1 MFCPKMAIF
10 IGPKKI
16 FDGSADRPHR
26 VCHFELSYA
35 PIPLTM
41 WMGLKIAQN
50 LLKLGFPPPGDT
62 HVRSRDPHN

>member
-35 PIPLTM
+35 PIPQTVR
-41 WMGLKIAQN
+41 MGGKIYLN
-50 LLKLGFPPPGDT
+50 LLKLGLPPPGEYART
-62 HVRSRDPHN
+62 LAGPP